1 MELADIKGIGPK
13 RIELLRQLGI
23 ETLSDL
29 LTYYP
34 SSYLDFSACTLVDQL
49 EDGTQASVRVK
60 LTAGPSWYA
69 HKGMT
74 IVTVYGQDPA
84 GKRLALRF
92 YNQPYRGSG
101 LIPGQTYIASGRVR
115 RAGEKAAPAL
125 INPLLSRELRGIVPV
140 YASLKGLAQTNLR
153 DGIRCALENAS
164 LDETMP
170 LALRE
175 KHDLPGRQEALWEL
189 HFPTDRTKLDAARRR
204 RAYEDALCYFLA
216 SQELKAERKR
226 KNGLTFSALD
236 ALPEYLNI
244 LPFTPTHAQTRV
256 LTEVARDMA
265 APVPM
270 NRMIEGDVGSGK
282 TSIALFALYAAA
294 RDNRQGA
301 LLAPTE
307 ILARQHYEALQ
318 FLFGDRC
325 GLLLGSES
333 AREKR
338 EALQKI
344 ESGAWQAVTGTH
356 ALFSQNVCFHNL
368 GVVVCDEQ
376 HRFGVAQRAAM
387 EQKGARPDVLVMS
400 ATPIPRTLAL
410 ILYGDLDLSVIDE
423 LPAGRKPIQ
432 THLVSPAKRKDMYR
446 YLADRSRSGEQ
457 SYVVCPLIEK
467 TEGLEGLSVDEV
479 YDEVKGIVGERVAV
493 GKLHGRMSEAEKQA
507 VMARFH
513 SGQVPI
519 LVSTTVI
526 EVGVH
531 VPQAAHMVIEGAE
544 RFGLSAMHQLRGRVG
559 RGEQQAHCYLVVY
572 EQKKSAMERL
582 QAMLD
587 TNDGFKIAERD
598 LQLRGAGDLMGI
610 RQAGEE
616 QEDVFLKDC
625 PVSLLEAA
633 SVDAA
638 QAYALPS
645 LENDQLL
652 ETARHRYRHME
663 NITMN

>member
-23 ETLSDL
+23 ESLSDL

-34 SSYLDFSACTLVDQL
+34 SSYLDYSTCTNVDDL
-49 EDGTQASVRVK
+49 EDGTFASVRVT
-60 LTAGPSWYA
+60 LTSGPSWYSR
-69 HKGMT
+69 KGLT
-74 IVTVYGQDPA
+74 TVSVYGRDPA
-84 GKRLALRF
+84 GKRLALRYF
-92 YNQPYRGSG
+92 NQPYRAKG
-101 LIPGQTYIASGRVR
+101 LEPGQTYIASGRVHI
-115 RAGEKAAPAL
+115 GEKGAPTL
-125 INPLLSRELRGIVPV
+125 LNPLLAKELRGIVSV
-140 YASLKGLAQTNLR
+140 YTTLKGLTQTNLR
-153 DGIRCALENAS
+153 DGIRSALEGAVVE
-164 LDETMP
+164 ETLP
-170 LALRE
+170 AALRE
-175 KHDLPGRQEALWEL
+175 KRQLSGRREALWEL
-189 HFPTDRTKLDAARRR
+189 HFPTDRQKLDAARRR
-204 RAYEDALCYFLA
+204 RAYEDALYYFLA

-226 KNGLTFSALD
+226 RNGMAFSAQ
-236 ALPEYLNI
+236 ASLPEYI
-244 LPFTPTHAQTRV
+244 KTLPFEPTHAQQRV
-256 LTEVARDMA
+256 LSEVARDMA
-265 APVPM
+265 SPIPM

-294 RDNRQGA
+294 RDGRQGV

-307 ILARQHYEALQ
+307 ILARQHFQALKS
-318 FLFGDRC
+318 LFGEEC

-344 ESGAWQAVTGTH
+344 ESGIWKAVTGTH
-356 ALFSQNVCFHNL
+356 ALFSQNVKFHSL

-376 HRFGVAQRAAM
+376 HRFGVAQRSAM

-423 LPAGRKPIQ
+423 LPAGRKPIK
-432 THLVSPAKRKDMYR
+432 THLVGPSRRTDMYR
-446 YLADRSRSGEQ
+446 YLAARAKAGEQ

-479 YDEVKGIVGERVAV
+479 YDEVKEVVGDVPL
-493 GKLHGRMSEAEKQA
+493 GKLHGRMPEAEKQT

-513 SGQVPI
+513 KGEVPI
-519 LVSTTVI
+519 LISTTVI

-572 EQKKSAMERL
+572 EQKNNAMERL

-587 TNDGFKIAERD
+587 TNDGFRIAERD
-598 LQLRGAGDLMGI
+598 LALRGAGDLMGI

-616 QEDVFLKDC
+616 REEGFLKDC

-638 QAYALPS
+638 EVYGLPT
-645 LENDQLL
+645 LENDQLI
-652 ETARHRYRHME
+652 ETALHRYRHME
-663 NITMN
+663 NITLN

>member
-23 ETLSDL
+23 ESLSDL
-29 LTYYP
+29 LAYYP
-34 SSYLDFSACTLVDQL
+34 SSYLDFSTCTPVEEL
-49 EDGTQASVRVK
+49 EDGMMASVRVT
-60 LTAGPSWYA
+60 LTSGPSWYSR
-69 HKGMT
+69 KGLT
-74 IVTVYGQDPA
+74 TVTVYGRDPA
-84 GKRLALRF
+84 GKRLALRYF
-92 YNQPYRGSG
+92 NQPYRGKG
-101 LIPGQTYIASGRVR
+101 LEPGQTYIASGRVHM
-115 RAGEKAAPAL
+115 GEKGAPAL
-125 INPLLSRELRGIVPV
+125 LNPLLARELRGIVPV
-140 YASLKGLAQTNLR
+140 YDTLKGLTQTNLR
-153 DGIRCALENAS
+153 DGIRAALEGAVVE
-164 LDETMP
+164 ETLP
-170 LALRE
+170 PALRE
-175 KHDLPGRQEALWEL
+175 KRDLPGRQEALWAL
-189 HFPTDRTKLDAARRR
+189 HFPTDRQKLDAARRR
-204 RAYEDALCYFLA
+204 RAYEDALYYFLA

-226 KNGLTFSALD
+226 RNGIAFSAQE
-236 ALPEYLNI
+236 ALKEYLKM
-244 LPFTPTHAQTRV
+244 LPFEPTHAQQRV
-256 LTEVARDMA
+256 LLEVARDMSL
-265 APVPM
+265 PVPM

-294 RDNRQGA
+294 RDGRQGA

-307 ILARQHYEALQ
+307 ILARQHYEALKA
-318 FLFGDRC
+318 LFGDRC
-325 GLLLGSES
+325 GLLLGSET
-333 AREKR
+333 ARERR
-338 EALQKI
+338 EALQKL

-356 ALFSQNVCFHNL
+356 ALFSESVRFHNL
-368 GVVVCDEQ
+368 GVVICDEQ
-376 HRFGVAQRAAM
+376 HRFGVAQRSAM

-423 LPAGRKPIQ
+423 LPAGRKPIK
-432 THLVSPAKRKDMYR
+432 THLVGPAKRKDMYR
-446 YLADRSRSGEQ
+446 YLAARAREGEQ

-479 YDEVKGIVGERVAV
+479 YDEVKALVGDVPLA
-493 GKLHGRMSEAEKQA
+493 KLHGRMSEAEKQA

-513 SGQVPI
+513 AGEVPI

-559 RGEQQAHCYLVVY
+559 RGTQQAPCYLVVD
-572 EQKKSAMERL
+572 EQKKTAMERL

-598 LQLRGAGDLMGI
+598 LELRGAGDLMGI

-616 QEDVFLKDC
+616 REDGFLKDC

-638 QAYALPS
+638 EVYSLPT
-645 LENDQLL
+645 LENEQLM
-652 ETARHRYRHME
+652 EAARRRYRHME
-663 NITMN
+663 YIAMN

>member
-23 ETLSDL
+23 ENLSDL

-34 SSYLDFSACTLVDQL
+34 SGYLDYSTCTPVDAL
-49 EDGTQASVRVK
+49 EDGTFASVQIT
-60 LTAGPSWYA
+60 LTSGPSWYA
-69 HKGMT
+69 RKGLTT
-74 IVTVYGQDPA
+74 ITVYGRDPA
-84 GKRLALRF
+84 GKRLALRYF
-92 YNQPYRGSG
+92 NQPYRAKG
-101 LIPGQTYIASGRVR
+101 LQPGQTYIASGRVHI
-115 RAGEKAAPAL
+115 GEKGAPAL
-125 INPLLSRELRGIVPV
+125 LNPVLAKELRGIVPV
-140 YASLKGLAQTNLR
+140 YATLKGLTQSSLR
-153 DGIRCALENAS
+153 DGIRAALEAATVE
-164 LDETMP
+164 ETLP
-170 LALRE
+170 SSLRE
-175 KHDLPGRQEALWEL
+175 KHGLPGRVEALWAL
-189 HFPTDRTKLDAARRR
+189 HFPTDRQKLDDARRR
-204 RAYEDALCYFLA
+204 RAYEDALYYFLV

-226 KNGLTFSALD
+226 RNGIAFSARE
-236 ALPEYLNI
+236 ALPEYLKT
-244 LPFTPTHAQTRV
+244 LPFTPTHAQQRV
-256 LTEVARDMA
+256 LSEVARDMA
-265 APVPM
+265 EPIPM

-294 RDNRQGA
+294 RDGFQGA

-307 ILARQHYEALQ
+307 ILARQHYEGLRT
-318 FLFGDRC
+318 LFGDRC
-325 GLLLGSES
+325 GLLLGSET

-344 ESGAWQAVTGTH
+344 ESGEWQAVTGTH
-356 ALFSQNVCFHNL
+356 ALFSQNVRFNNL
-368 GVVVCDEQ
+368 GVIICDEQ
-376 HRFGVAQRAAM
+376 HRFGVSQRAAM
-387 EQKGARPDVLVMS
+387 EQKGSRPDVLVMS

-423 LPAGRKPIQ
+423 LPAGRKPIK
-432 THLVSPAKRKDMYR
+432 THLVGPSKRQDMYR
-446 YLADRSRSGEQ
+446 YLAARAKEGEQ

-479 YDEVKGIVGERVAV
+479 YDEVRELVGDTPLL
-493 GKLHGRMSEAEKQA
+493 KLHGRMSEAEKQD

-513 SGQVPI
+513 RGEAPI
-519 LVSTTVI
+519 LISTTVI

-559 RGEQQAHCYLVVY
+559 RGAQQAHCYLVVY
-572 EQKKSAMERL
+572 EQKKTAMDRL

-587 TNDGFKIAERD
+587 TTDGFKIAERD
-598 LQLRGAGDLMGI
+598 LQMRGAGDLMGI

-616 QEDVFLKDC
+616 REEGFLKDC

-638 QAYALPS
+638 EVYSLPTY
-645 LENDQLL
+645 ENDQLI
-652 ETARHRYRHME
+652 EAAQRRYRHME
-663 NITMN
+663 NIAFN

>member
-13 RIELLRQLGI
+13 RIELLHQLGI
-23 ETLSDL
+23 DSLSDL

-34 SSYLDFSACTLVDQL
+34 SSYLDYSACTMVDEL
-49 EDGTQASVRVK
+49 EDGAFASVQVK
-60 LTAGPSWYA
+60 LTSGPSWYSR
-69 HKGMT
+69 KGLT
-74 IVTVYGQDPA
+74 TVSVYGRDPA
-84 GKRLALRF
+84 GKRLVLRY
-92 YNQPYRGSG
+92 YNQPYRAKG
-101 LIPGQTYIASGRVR
+101 LEAGQTYIASGRVHI
-115 RAGEKAAPAL
+115 GEKRAPAL
-125 INPLLSRELRGIVPV
+125 LNPLLAKELRGIVPV
-140 YASLKGLAQTNLR
+140 YDTLKGLTQINLR
-153 DGIRCALENAS
+153 DGIRSALEAAPAE
-164 LDETMP
+164 ETLP
-170 LALRE
+170 AALRA
-175 KHDLPGRQEALWEL
+175 KHGLPGRQAALWEL
-189 HFPTDRTKLDAARRR
+189 HFPTDRKKLDDARRR
-204 RAYEDALCYFLA
+204 RAYEDALYYFLA
-216 SQELKAERKR
+216 SQELKQEHRR
-226 KNGLTFSALD
+226 KNGIAFSSEA
-236 ALPEYLNI
+236 ALPEYLRT
-244 LPFTPTHAQTRV
+244 LPFTPTHAQQRV
-256 LTEVARDMA
+256 LAEVARDMA
-265 APVPM
+265 LPVPM

-294 RDNRQGA
+294 RDGRQGV

-307 ILARQHYEALQ
+307 ILARQHYEALKA
-318 FLFGDRC
+318 LFGDEC

-333 AREKR
+333 PREKR
-338 EALQKI
+338 EALQKL
-344 ESGAWQAVTGTH
+344 ESGAWKAVTGTH
-356 ALFSQNVCFHNL
+356 ALFSQNVRFHAL

-376 HRFGVAQRAAM
+376 HRFGVAQRSAM
-387 EQKGARPDVLVMS
+387 EQKGNRPDVLVMS

-423 LPAGRKPIQ
+423 LPAGRKPIK
-432 THLVSPAKRKDMYR
+432 THLVGPSKRKDMYR
-446 YLADRSRSGEQ
+446 YLAARAKEGEQ

-479 YDEVKGIVGERVAV
+479 YEEVRELVGDVPLL
-493 GKLHGRMSEAEKQA
+493 KLHGRMSETEKQD
-507 VMARFH
+507 VMAKFH
-513 SGQVPI
+513 RGEAPI
-519 LVSTTVI
+519 LISTTVI

-572 EQKKSAMERL
+572 EQKKTAMERL

-598 LQLRGAGDLMGI
+598 LALRGAGDLMGI

-616 QEDVFLKDC
+616 REDGFLKDC

-638 QAYALPS
+638 EVYGLPTY
-645 LENDQLL
+645 ENDQLL

-663 NITMN
+663 GITLN